1 MIKLNNLTKSYA
13 NGQNK
18 AVDDLTWEIKD
29 GEIVGFIGPN
39 GAGKSTTIKMM
50 TGLVLP
56 DSGFVELNGLDI
68 TKKPLEAKQQF
79 AYVSDT
85 PDNFLRL
92 KAIEYLNFIADIYQ
106 VSEADR
112 NHRITDMAK
121 RFGIMEVLERPIMEF
136 SHGMRQ
142 KVMVMGALVHNPSIW
157 ILDEPMVGL
166 DPNAAFALKEM
177 MREHAAAGNS
187 VLFSTHVL
195 EVAEKLCDHVGI
207 IVSGHM
213 IFAGTMDELKDHYPS
228 DMSLESIFMEMT
240 KDA

>member
-1 MIKLNNLTKSYA
+1 MIELSNLTKSYG
-13 NGQNK
+13 NNKK
-18 AVDDLTWEIKD
+18 AVDSLTWKIGD
-29 GEIVGFIGPN
+29 GEIAGFIGPN

-50 TGLVLP
+50 TGLASP
-56 DSGFVELNGLDI
+56 DSGTVTLNGLDI
-68 TKKPLEAKQQF
+68 TKDALLAKQQF

-106 VSEADR
+106 VSVADR
-112 NHRITDMAK
+112 NNRICDMAK
-121 RFGIMEVLERPIMEF
+121 RFGILDVLERPIMEF

-142 KVMVMGALVHNPSIW
+142 KVMVMGALIHNPPIW

-195 EVAEKLCDHVGI
+195 EVAEKLCDHIGI
-207 IVSGHM
+207 IVSGQM
-213 IFAGTMDELKDHYPS
+213 VFTGTMDELKANYADA
-228 DMSLESIFMEMT
+228 MSLETIFMEIT
-240 KDA
+240 KNA

>member
-1 MIKLNNLTKSYA
+1 MIELSNLTKSYG
-13 NGQNK
+13 NNKK
-18 AVDDLTWEIKD
+18 AVDSLTWKIGD
-29 GEIVGFIGPN
+29 GEIAGFIGPN

-50 TGLVLP
+50 TGLASP
-56 DSGFVELNGLDI
+56 DSGTVTLNGLDI
-68 TKKPLEAKQQF
+68 TKDALLAKQQF

-106 VSEADR
+106 VSVADR
-112 NHRITDMAK
+112 NNRICDMAK
-121 RFGIMEVLERPIMEF
+121 RFGILDVLERPIMEF

-142 KVMVMGALVHNPSIW
+142 KVMVMGALIHNPPIW

-195 EVAEKLCDHVGI
+195 EVAEKLCNHIGI
-207 IVSGHM
+207 IVSGQM
-213 IFAGTMDELKDHYPS
+213 VFTGTMDELKANYADE
-228 DMSLESIFMEMT
+228 MSLEAIFMEIT
-240 KDA
+240 KNA